1 MFNLLVTQLAF
12 TALLDQGLKAGKTP
26 LGHVSLPCMVH
37 GLDDGGVRVLELGV
51 LSHQGDLNILKKISS
66 EGAVLSWLF
75 SLTSAMQKY

>member
-37 GLDDGGVRVLELGV
+37 GLDDGSVGVLQLRVLADQ
-51 LSHQGDLNILKKISS
+51 SNIHHLKQKIC
-66 EGAVLSWLF
+66 VTNVLF
-75 SLTSAMQKY
+75 SFSTARCCNKQI